1 MSRGG
6 DLIPGTLPGTGKTNC
21 RIMEGVLQFLIERMF
36 YKVNRISLPEKADN
50 YEDEKV
56 DS

>member
-1 MSRGG
+1 M
-6 DLIPGTLPGTGKTNC
+6 IPGTLPGTGKTNC